1 MTERMSPKFFAVVLT
16 AFLGLIT
23 PAFAQAISPRPSP
36 GWTSAMPP
44 GPVAGTKM
52 TQEYA
57 KLVARNAYFWAWP
70 LVNVYNRRLSYEKV
84 SEIVMAGP
92 VPAAPVNHLGCL
104 PTTSSPKSGS
114 SHVQI
119 RT

>member
-1 MTERMSPKFFAVVLT
+1 MLTRILAAATILFAAT
-16 AFLGLIT
+16 A
-23 PAFAQAISPRPSP
+23 AQAADATPDQPRPSP
-36 GWTSAMPP
+36 DWTSAMPP

-92 VPAAPVNHLGCL
+92 VPAAPVNHLGML
-104 PTTSSPKSGS
+104 TNYIVPEERI
-114 SHVQI
+114 VA
-119 RT
+119 